1 MRNTI
6 CWFFVDKTNVM
17 VSTELLVALSRRE
30 PLFEMLL
37 RCIPNLNLCNKGW
50 VDGTCSYY
58 LLIHNINTMCISY
71 SANFNIRLSSFI
83 ETGRIKKIFLKKEA
97 LSKGI

>member
-58 LLIHNINTMCISY
+58 LFIILIQCV
-71 SANFNIRLSSFI
+71 FLIRLTSIYDSVHL
-83 ETGRIKKIFLKKEA
+83 LKLAELKRYF
-97 LSKGI
+97 